1 MQIYIWWDI
10 TIPFLWILT
19 ILQIFYS
26 SKNIRR
32 DRYLKQIH
40 ALHFLITIK
49 ERSKRRASPKISQ
62 KVVSFNFAEKSK
74 HVYSFLFFLSTIA
87 SVLLGLTPPSFRFFQ
102 FPSRI
107 RGKEKKFEKRGETRA
122 REREREKMEGTGDR
136 GTRTGIYGGEIS
148 LRRCPLSYRVS
159 TARRNFCPPGHVQ
172 PRNRYAEE
180 KISMFI
186 AMRTSVPRRT

>member
-1 MQIYIWWDI
+1 M
-10 TIPFLWILT
+10 
-19 ILQIFYS
+19 
-26 SKNIRR
+26 NIRT
-32 DRYLKQIH
+32 L
-40 ALHFLITIK
+40 
-49 ERSKRRASPKISQ
+49 ERSKRRASSLITLKNLFQKFPKKLSSLLISLRNRNAYI
-62 KVVSFNFAEKSK
+62 SFHFSC
-74 HVYSFLFFLSTIA
+74 F
-87 SVLLGLTPPSFRFFQ
+87 LGLGILILDLPRINTPLPSIFSNSLSESTERKN
-102 FPSRI
+102 S
-107 RGKEKKFEKRGETRA
+107 KKREG
-122 REREREKMEGTGDR
+122 RERERERTGDR